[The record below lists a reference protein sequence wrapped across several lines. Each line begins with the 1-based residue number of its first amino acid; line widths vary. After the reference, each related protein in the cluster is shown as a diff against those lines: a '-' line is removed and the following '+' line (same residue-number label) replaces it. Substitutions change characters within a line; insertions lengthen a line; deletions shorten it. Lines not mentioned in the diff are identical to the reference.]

1 MAAKEH
7 RSDEQS
13 WARDLARKLNLF
25 TTERRGYRRL
35 EGSAPV
41 ARWNGLHLSKCFVGR
56 AYQSRKATL
65 ALPRQHKSEGPG
77 EMHAEEDVLEG
88 RCVRSELAYF
98 VYRAGHADASV
109 LIHRRQYIPFNA
121 VTINPL
127 SVCARE
133 FHPFLALRRL
143 VIDRQTEIEV
153 IHSRLSH

>member
-1 MAAKEH
+1 MLDSLAWSFPQPQISLVPEEMAAKEH

-98 VYRAGHADASV
+98 WAGHANAST
-109 LIHRRQYIPFNA
+109 LPSMLL
-121 VTINPL
+121 L
-127 SVCARE
+127 SFLCPCAHGQ
-133 FHPFLALRRL
+133 FHPFP
-143 VIDRQTEIEV
+143 
-153 IHSRLSH
+153 